1 MKIRWKKPEKTLSRS
16 FLTWLTLIVL
26 IGFIASTGFT
36 WMLQTRLSN
45 QNAEELLLINI
56 SDVQQSVLEASDNNL
71 LELTREICDKLP
83 EGQEA
88 STGRL
93 KELLTE
99 YDVAEINVINNDGI
113 IVSSTMDEYLGFDMH
128 SGEQAAAF
136 MCLVEGD
143 ETEFVQK
150 IQPITKDDSVV
161 RKYAGKRFENG
172 GFLQVGYDPA
182 RFQKDVDRE
191 VIGVTHNWHVGKAG
205 FIMVANQD
213 WDLVSDPFFNEGKNL
228 NVSGLWIDVATTP
241 EKKIFHE
248 KVYGEPCSCVFATS
262 EGYYIVAVIPEN
274 EIVMQRD
281 SSVLMM
287 SALEILVFIILLV
300 LIFLLVR
307 KKVVSNIDRVND
319 SLSRITE
326 GNLDEVVD
334 VRSNTEFSS
343 LSDDINATVST
354 LKKYIAAAAARID
367 AELAFA
373 RSIQESALPSIFPP
387 YPDRKDFSLF
397 ATMNTAKE
405 VGGDFYD
412 FYLLDE
418 NRLAF
423 LVADVSG
430 KGIPA
435 AMFMMTGK
443 TVIRDLAER
452 GDTPAEV
459 FRNANNKLCEGND
472 AEMFI
477 TAWMGFLDTDTG
489 LVRFV
494 NAGHNPPILIRG
506 AKASFIPQRVNM
518 TLAGLEEMKYRE
530 QTLQLEPGDLLF
542 LYTDGVT
549 EATDAQERMF
559 GNDALLE
566 ALSRDF
572 GTGEEACRNACR
584 IVKEK
589 IDGFVGDAPQFDDMT
604 MLCLY
609 YAGKNSG
616 KLA

>member
-1 MKIRWKKPEKTLSRS
+1 MKTKWKKPEKTISRS
-16 FLTWLTLIVL
+16 FLTWLTVIVL
-26 IGFIASTGFT
+26 VGFIASTGFT

-71 LELTREICDKLP
+71 LELTREIWERLP

-88 STGRL
+88 DADRL
-93 KELLTE
+93 KELMTE
-99 YDVAEINVINNDGI
+99 FDVSEINVINRDGI
-113 IVSSTMDEYLGFDMH
+113 IVSSTMDEYRGFDMH

-143 ETEFVQK
+143 KTEFVQK
-150 IQPITKDDSVV
+150 IQPITKDDSIV

-182 RFQKDVDRE
+182 RFQKDVDQA

-213 WDLVSDPFFNEGKNL
+213 WDLVSDPFFNEGQNL
-228 NVSGLWIDVATTP
+228 YVSGLWIDVSATP

-248 KVYGEPCSCVFATS
+248 KVYGESCSCVFATS

-287 SALEILVFIILLV
+287 SALEILVFIVLLV

-387 YPDRKDFSLF
+387 YPDREDFSLF

-412 FYLLDE
+412 FYLLEE

-494 NAGHNPPILIRG
+494 NAGHNPPVLVRG
-506 AKASFIPQRVNM
+506 SQASFIPQRANM
-518 TLAGLEEMKYRE
+518 TLAGLEGMKYRE

-549 EATDAQERMF
+549 EATDAQEKMF

-572 GTGEEACRNACR
+572 GAGDAACRSACR
-584 IVKEK
+584 TVKER
-589 IDGFVGDAPQFDDMT
+589 IDLFAGEAPQFDDIT

-609 YAGKNSG
+609 YAGADGGS
-616 KLA
+616 LA

>member
-1 MKIRWKKPEKTLSRS
+1 MKTKWKKPGKTISRS

-26 IGFIASTGFT
+26 VGFIASTGFT

-71 LELTREICDKLP
+71 LELTREICEKLP
-83 EGQEA
+83 EGQE
-88 STGRL
+88 TGNEKL

-113 IVSSTMDEYLGFDMH
+113 IVASTMEEFLGFDMH

-150 IQPITKDDSVV
+150 IQPITKDDSIV
-161 RKYAGKRFENG
+161 RKYAGKRFRNG

-228 NVSGLWIDVATTP
+228 YVSGLWIDVETTP

-248 KVYGEPCSCVFATS
+248 QVYGEACSCVFATS

-287 SALEILVFIILLV
+287 SALEILVFIVLLV

-354 LKKYIAAAAARID
+354 LKQYIAAAAARID

-373 RSIQESALPSIFPP
+373 KSIQESALPSIFPP
-387 YPDRKDFSLF
+387 YPDREDFSLF
-397 ATMNTAKE
+397 AAMNTAKE

-452 GDTPAEV
+452 GDAPAEV
-459 FRNANNKLCEGND
+459 FRNANNKLCDGND

-477 TAWMGFLDTDTG
+477 TAWMGFLETDTG

-494 NAGHNPPILIRG
+494 NAGHNPPVLIRG
-506 AKASFIPQRVNM
+506 AKASFIPQRANM
-518 TLAGLEEMKYRE
+518 TLAGLEGMKYRE

-549 EATDAQERMF
+549 EATDAQEQMF

-566 ALSRDF
+566 ALSEDF
-572 GTGEEACRNACR
+572 GAGEDACRGACR
-584 IVKEK
+584 TVKEK
-589 IDGFVGDAPQFDDMT
+589 IDRFVGDAPQFDDMT

-609 YAGKNSG
+609 YAGKSG
-616 KLA
+616 TP